1 MFRRSRFI
9 FATDNQLFWTVPNQT
24 DTTLFY
30 IRLYHKRDRR
40 NDYKYNTA
48 AETSSHIMKISQRVV
63 ASISRP
69 SLSIMTLLGVLILM
83 VVCLETVFA
92 LQQLG
97 GHPSRVAG
105 SVASLISQRR
115 QIQAS
120 NPSIS
125 SLWLSSDSLLPSSSS
140 SSSSSSS
147 AYGTNVGSDT
157 TLQAR
162 SRMYD
167 RVASSSSLASTM
179 RATSSTAAAS
189 SFSQYESSI
198 AEESLDPRSLTR
210 LCDRSNRRS
219 SSSSLR
225 RRVIQ

>member
-1 MFRRSRFI
+1 
-9 FATDNQLFWTVPNQT
+9 
-24 DTTLFY
+24 
-30 IRLYHKRDRR
+30 
-40 NDYKYNTA
+40 
-48 AETSSHIMKISQRVV
+48 MKVSQRVV
-63 ASISRP
+63 APISRP

-125 SLWLSSDSLLPSSSS
+125 SLWLSSESLLPSFSSS

-147 AYGTNVGSDT
+147 AYGTNDDSDT

-179 RATSSTAAAS
+179 RTTSRTAAAS
-189 SFSQYESSI
+189 SFSQYESI
-198 AEESLDPRSLTR
+198 AEELLDPRSLTR

-219 SSSSLR
+219 SSSSSLR
-225 RRVIQ
+225 RRIIQ